1 MKKLVSLLL
10 IFALAL
16 SICSIFLISCGKE
29 EKVYFDTHIPTFTSV
44 TGVEIGKTK
53 DLSGAYGLTEYIYY
67 CDHNQAEKYIKYLK
81 NKHGFVEQET
91 DDEFLMLCKD
101 DGQIDETVI
110 VYCGKQGEVAIM
122 PYNHK

>member
-1 MKKLVSLLL
+1 MKKFISLFLL
-10 IFALAL
+10 FVLML

-44 TGVEIGKTK
+44 TGVEVGKTRNI
-53 DLSGAYGLTEYIYY
+53 SGIMTEYIYY
-67 CDHNQAEKYIKYLK
+67 CDNNKAEKYMKYLK

-91 DDEFLMLCKD
+91 DDEFIMLCKD

-110 VYCGKQGEVAIM
+110 VYFEKQGEVAIV